1 MAKSYFKHAYFI
13 LLFIVSR
20 SIWIVGKLKPWRTN
34 QSTSLPYELFSL
46 DMATRLRVDSSAIKM
61 SSSDFGN
68 MVNKIPSAVLL
79 PTHITDIID
88 LVKLSYNSSSPFTI
102 AARGHG
108 HSVRGQATASN
119 GVVVDMTSLNKYSE
133 IGNNIRV
140 SWSSLL
146 GFYADVG
153 GEQLWIDVLKATLEH
168 GLAPVSWTDYLY
180 LTVGGTLS
188 NAGVSGQ
195 TFLHGPQISNV
206 HELDVVT
213 GIYKN
218 SITSLDEK
226 IQIQKVRMRK

>member
-1 MAKSYFKHAYFI
+1 MAKSYFKHAYFL
-13 LLFIVSR
+13 LLFIVSC

-34 QSTSLPYELFSL
+34 HSTSLPYELFSL

-68 MVNKIPSAVLL
+68 MVKKTPSAVLL

-88 LVKLSYNSSSPFTI
+88 LVKFSYYSSSPFTI

-108 HSVRGQATASN
+108 HSVRGQAMASN
-119 GVVVDMTSLNKYSE
+119 GVVVDMTSLKKYSE

-140 SWSSLL
+140 SWSSSL

-226 IQIQKVRMRK
+226 KFTFRRSE